1 MYVFVSDSR
10 NAGNFED
17 KEIIIFDIVCSE
29 FFVILL
35 YRNEIKGNP
44 NKARYS

>member
-10 NAGNFED
+10 NAENFEE
-17 KEIIIFDIVCSE
+17 KEIIIFEIVRFE

-35 YRNEIKGNP
+35 HRNGVKSNP
-44 NKARYS
+44 NETRYS